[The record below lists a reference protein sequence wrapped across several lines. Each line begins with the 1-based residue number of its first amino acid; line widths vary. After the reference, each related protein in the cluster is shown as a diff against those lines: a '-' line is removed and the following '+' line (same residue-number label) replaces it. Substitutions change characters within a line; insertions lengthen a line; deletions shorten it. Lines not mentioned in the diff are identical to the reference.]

1 MGTKEETVYCPYS
14 DCKKQIKIK
23 VKLYSNYLNREK
35 PNECPWCKRKISN
48 GEYNPLSGPG
58 KWD

>member
-1 MGTKEETVYCPYS
+1 MGTKEETIDCPYS
-14 DCKKQIKIK
+14 DCRKPIKIK
-23 VKLYSNYLNREK
+23 VKLYSYYLNREL
-35 PNECPWCKRKISN
+35 PNECPCCKRKFSK

>member
-14 DCKKQIKIK
+14 DCKKHFKIK

-35 PNECPWCKRKISN
+35 PNECPWCKRKFSK